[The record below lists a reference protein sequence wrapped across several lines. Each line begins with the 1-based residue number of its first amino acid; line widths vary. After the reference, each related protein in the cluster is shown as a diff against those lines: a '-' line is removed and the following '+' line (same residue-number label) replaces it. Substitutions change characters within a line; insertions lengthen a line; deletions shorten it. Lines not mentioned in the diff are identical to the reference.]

1 MKKLSMLAIALISAT
16 STSAIYAQN
25 ADQPM
30 LGQGTKE
37 LALSGTLEFPDIDE
51 IDFNIDASY
60 GYFIR
65 DGWELGVR
73 VLGSDVG
80 GIERFDVSGFTE
92 YNFNRSSNVVP
103 FVGASVGVADFS
115 YDDGSFDGS
124 TDLDADGTATVVEFQ
139 AGVKWF
145 IRPYMAIS
153 TAIGFNVS
161 SDDIYAADN
170 NLEDSLT
177 RLRIGLRYYF

>member
-1 MKKLSMLAIALISAT
+1 MKKLSMLVIALASAT
-16 STSAIYAQN
+16 VTPVIFAQD
-25 ADQPM
+25 ATRPM
-30 LGQGTKE
+30 LDQGAKE
-37 LALSGTLEFPDIDE
+37 LALSGTLEFPE
-51 IDFNIDASY
+51 WGELDFDIDASY
-60 GYFIR
+60 GYFFR
-65 DGWELGVR
+65 DGWEVGIRALGA
-73 VLGSDVG
+73 DVG

-92 YNFNRSSNVVP
+92 YNFNRNTNMVP
-103 FVGASVGVADFS
+103 FIGASVGIANFS
-115 YDDGSFDGS
+115 YDEGSFDAS
-124 TDLDADGTATVVEFQ
+124 TNLDADGTATVFEIQ

-177 RLRIGLRYYF
+177 RIRIGLRYYF

>member
-1 MKKLSMLAIALISAT
+1 MKKLSVLVIALAT
-16 STSAIYAQN
+16 TTATTAIYAQD
-25 ADQPM
+25 ATQPM
-30 LGQGTKE
+30 LSKGAKE
-37 LALSGTLEFPDIDE
+37 LALSGTLEFPDFE
-51 IDFNIDASY
+51 KIDFDIDASY
-60 GYFIR
+60 GYFFR
-65 DGWELGVR
+65 DGWELGIR
-73 VLGSDVG
+73 ALGSDLG
-80 GIERFDVSGFTE
+80 GVERFDVSAFTE
-92 YNFNRSSNVVP
+92 FNFNRKSSIVP
-103 FVGASVGVADFS
+103 FVGASVGVANFS
-115 YDDGSFDGS
+115 YDDGSFDAS
-124 TDLDADGTATVVEFQ
+124 TNLDADGTATVFEIQ